1 MKSLRMLHIGKTGGS
16 SLKSMIKASRS
27 TLLESDINLKGRS
40 HEVTMKDLKQS
51 NCDGIIVFV
60 RHPVARFVSAFNSR
74 LRQGQPRYDSP
85 WQAGE
90 KIIFALFK
98 EPNQLAEALSSDS
111 EELRT
116 AARLSMFGI
125 NHVRDHMG
133 KWLVS
138 TTFLEKNQNLLYFIG
153 TTETMDSDADA
164 LFAKMGVPKPE
175 TSQDEVTRH
184 ATPAGYSTSLSDTA
198 RANLIEWYQDDV
210 AIYDWC
216 VAHKEE
222 VNGTDRT

>member
-16 SLKSMIKASRS
+16 SLKSMIKASRE
-27 TLLESDINLKGRS
+27 TLLEAGINLKGRS
-40 HEVTMKDLKQS
+40 HEVTMKDLKQTNTS
-51 NCDGIIVFV
+51 GIIVFV

-90 KIIFALFK
+90 KIIFSLFK
-98 EPNQLAEALSSDS
+98 EPNQLAEALSAEG
-111 EELRT
+111 EELRI

-138 TTFLEKNQNLLYFIG
+138 PTFLEKNKALLYFIG
-153 TTETMDSDADA
+153 TTETLDADSDA
-164 LFAKMGVPKPE
+164 LFAKMGVPKPDVD
-175 TSQDEVTRH
+175 QDELTRH
-184 ATPAGYSTSLSDTA
+184 ATPAGYSKTLSDKA
-198 RANLIEWYQDDV
+198 KANLAEWYEDDV

-216 VAHKEE
+216 VANKEE
-222 VNGTDRT
+222 VNGIDRT